1 MSKKASPTLI
11 GSFVAGVIGII
22 VAGIL
27 IISGGRLLT
36 SDKSS
41 YVLYFQGSVK
51 GLNIGSPVNF
61 RGVNIGTV
69 TDIQLV
75 VSENESEIRIPVII
89 EIDNTRFISS
99 ETGKPKI
106 DDDDSMEDLIAA
118 GMRAQLQLQSLL
130 TGQLDVQIDF
140 YPGTEVVLV
149 GDKKGRLRYEEIP
162 TIPTPI
168 EKIGKLLERIP
179 IDKVVDQALATI
191 EGIDRLVNS
200 EDLHASITGLREA
213 LEDFR
218 QLVARL
224 DEHVEPVAEGMN
236 LTMRDARAALQK
248 AGNAMENANGVL
260 DDISGTME
268 RASGTLEQADTTL
281 KSADNL
287 FRDEQILTALDRA
300 LNEISS
306 AAHAIRILAETVNNQ
321 PESLLKGRR

>member
-1 MSKKASPTLI
+1 MSKQASPTLI
-11 GSFVAGVIGII
+11 GAFVAGGIGLI

-36 SDKSS
+36 ADKSI
-41 YVLYFQGSVK
+41 YVLYFEGSVK

-75 VSENESEIRIPVII
+75 VSEKESEIRIPVII
-89 EIDNTRFISS
+89 EIDNTRFRS
-99 ETGKPKI
+99 ETGRPKI
-106 DDDDSMEDLIAA
+106 DDDDSMDKLIEA
-118 GMRAQLQLQSLL
+118 GLRAQLQLQSLL
-130 TGQLDVQIDF
+130 TGQLDIQIDF
-140 YPGTEVVLV
+140 FPGTRVALV
-149 GDKKGRLRYEEIP
+149 GDKLKRLNYEEIP

-191 EGIDRLVNS
+191 EGIDSLVNS
-200 EDLHASITGLREA
+200 EDLHASIAGLRQA

-218 QLVARL
+218 QLVAGL
-224 DEHVEPVAEGMN
+224 DAQVEPVADGMN
-236 LTMRDARAALQK
+236 LTMRDARATLQK
-248 AGNAMENANGVL
+248 AGSALENANGVL
-260 DDISGTME
+260 EDISGTMKS
-268 RASGTLEQADTTL
+268 ASSTLAQADTTL
-281 KSADNL
+281 QSADNL